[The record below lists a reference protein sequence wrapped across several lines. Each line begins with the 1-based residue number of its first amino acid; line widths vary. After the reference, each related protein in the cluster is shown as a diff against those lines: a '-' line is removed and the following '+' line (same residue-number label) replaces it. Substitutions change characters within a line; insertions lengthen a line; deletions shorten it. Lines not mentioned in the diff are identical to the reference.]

1 MQIFGDTKPGG
12 SDRRQRCEIGLG
24 IWGDNMTGYM
34 ESYAWGH
41 GEIDR
46 AYIFETATLWFGV
59 LQVGL
64 SYWLVPCMFHL
75 WRLSGAWSERSD
87 LEVGVLVF
95 SFIIL

>member
-1 MQIFGDTKPGG
+1 
-12 SDRRQRCEIGLG
+12 
-24 IWGDNMTGYM
+24 MTGYM

-95 SFIIL
+95 SF